1 MEIKNTQKSTVFTPA
16 KDQLAKLLA
25 TENITVEHRQ
35 VPTAMFDVASRTL
48 ILPIWEDMSN
58 ELYDMLVVHEVG
70 HALFTPAGEQGL
82 IDALNAIDSK
92 NHHIAKQYL
101 NVVEDARIENLSLL
115 RFPGAIR
122 DFTAAYAELWD
133 NDFFGVKGKD
143 LSGLPLIDRINIH
156 FKAGKYHG
164 INVPF
169 DASEEH
175 WLTRINTAKTW
186 DEVVSICIDLYNHL
200 AENPESNIDEDFMV
214 LEMPSSD
221 DMEDAGSQSS
231 DGMSS
236 DADGDSDSD
245 DSESGSGQKGDED
258 CGMSMEDDTDD
269 GSSAEGEEKQGE
281 SEGSQSGGN
290 DNSGDLDDNMS
301 EAPAQSFT
309 QQAQE
314 RALEQMVNSTAKER
328 IYVKAPSIEL
338 TGENSPIISY
348 KEVHREIHDRISSH
362 GDDAHARVKAFS
374 DKILRDQRNAVG
386 VMVKQFEMKK
396 SADVNKRA
404 RVAKTGVL
412 NTNTMYTYKFND
424 DIFRK
429 NTVLPTGKNHG
440 MVMFIDWSGSMQS
453 RMGDTLLQMLNM
465 VIFCKKVGI
474 PFEAYGFT
482 SSWSRCERYS
492 TNDKAYNVGNGEV
505 KLANSRFGLMQLASS
520 TMKGTEYNAALNN
533 ICALIDSFWSQ
544 GKRKYD
550 CALGSRNNVGY
561 GKLGL
566 GGTPLDETILVS
578 RDIINAFIRRN
589 QVQICNAIFLTDGC
603 SSGHP
608 LNSPSIVGRES
619 IDYYDNPCDIIL
631 REGRKDWTPAKT
643 DGYWG
648 ANWTDTLMEWLGDTT
663 GARTIGMFL
672 TDNLYHR
679 NNEESE
685 AYYARVAKF
694 KEDRF
699 AIEGNSNGYDN
710 YFIINPETKGRA
722 VDHIDNLPE
731 EATKT
736 RVRNAFMK
744 AGKGRK
750 VERTILSRF
759 AEIVAENF

>member
-25 TENITVEHRQ
+25 TENICVEHRQ

-70 HALFTPAGEQGL
+70 HALFTPAGEVEL

-92 NHHIAKQYL
+92 NHQIAKQYL

-122 DFTAAYAELWD
+122 DFTKAYAELWE

-143 LSGLPLIDRINIH
+143 LSGLPLIDRINLH

-164 INVPF
+164 INIPF

-186 DEVVSICIDLYNHL
+186 DEVVAICIDLYNHL

-214 LEMPSSD
+214 MEMPADGEGMEVGSSD
-221 DMEDAGSQSS
+221 
-231 DGMSS
+231 MSS
-236 DADGDSDSD
+236 DADGQSQSDE
-245 DSESGSGQKGDED
+245 SEQGSGQNESGED

-281 SEGSQSGGN
+281 SDGSQSGGN
-290 DNSGDLDDNMS
+290 DNSGDLDDNMPD
-301 EAPAQSFT
+301 ADTPAQSFT
-309 QQAQE
+309 QQSQE
-314 RALEQMVNSTAKER
+314 RALEQMVNTSARER
-328 IYVKAPSIEL
+328 IYVKAPSIDL
-338 TGENSPIISY
+338 KGENSPVVSY
-348 KEVHREIHDRISSH
+348 TDVHKSIHERIVQHGTDAYGNIKKFADKLIRE
-362 GDDAHARVKAFS
+362 
-374 DKILRDQRNAVG
+374 QRNAVG

-396 SADVNKRA
+396 AADVNKRA
-404 RVAKTGVL
+404 RIAKTGVL
-412 NTNTMYTYKFND
+412 DTNSMYTYKYND
-424 DIFRK
+424 DIFRR

-440 MVMFIDWSGSMQS
+440 MVMFIDWSGSMQN

-474 PFEAYGFT
+474 PFDAYGFT
-482 SSWSRCERYS
+482 SGWYQGDRYNRDS
-492 TNDKAYNVGNGEV
+492 KAYNTGAGEV
-505 KLANSRFGLMQLASS
+505 ELNSGRFSIMQLASS
-520 TMKGTEYNAALNN
+520 SMKGTEYNAALVN
-533 ICALIDSFWSQ
+533 ICALIDSFWGQ
-544 GKRKYD
+544 GKRKYEG
-550 CALGSRNNVGY
+550 AIYRNNTAY
-561 GKLGL
+561 GPLGL

-578 RDIINAFIRRN
+578 RDIINGFIRQN
-589 QVQICNAIFLTDGC
+589 KVQICNAIFLTDGC

-608 LNSPSIVGRES
+608 LNAPSIVGREA
-619 IDYYDNPCDIIL
+619 INYYDTPTQIIL
-631 REGRKDWTPAKT
+631 REGRKDWMPKE
-643 DGYWG
+643 DSGYWG

-672 TDNLYHR
+672 TDNLQWR
-679 NNEESE
+679 NNEEHD
-685 AYYARVAKF
+685 AYYARAAQF
-694 KEDRF
+694 KTDRYS
-699 AIEGNSNGYDN
+699 IEGNSNGYDS

-722 VDHIDNLPE
+722 VDHIENLPE